1 MFETIYG
8 MEYLTRKGMQA
19 GAIEAI
25 ECAKVVRQWLPIK
38 AAKKTLSSSQMM
50 DRWYTDMANRCIAFF
65 GYHPRLGEYATIGPK
80 PSHNLWREL
89 CLAMSELRD
98 HYDLQDVDGDNKIPH
113 SNVRGG
119 QKLKPIDAGILD
131 RIEQA
136 ANGLLDIKEGK
147 QLFGYVDAVKNQT
160 EDVETT
166 GPFEFEYDRA
176 IKLLG
181 VGAKRELL
189 ANKIYYKCSPKQKKH
204 LCSDYKCKDGAIAKL
219 VKDIDNLRAKRKK
232 QVDSR

>member
-1 MFETIYG
+1 MFETING
-8 MEYLTRKGMQA
+8 MEYLTLKGMQT

-25 ECAKVVRQWLPIK
+25 ECVKVVQQWLPIK
-38 AAKKTLSSSQMM
+38 AAKKTLSSSLTM
-50 DRWYTDMANRCIAFF
+50 DRWFADMANHCIAFF
-65 GYHPRLGEYATIGPK
+65 RYHPRMGVYATTGPK
-80 PSHNLWREL
+80 PSANLWKEL
-89 CLAMSELRD
+89 CLAMSELRL
-98 HYDLQDVDGDNKIPH
+98 HYDLQDVDGDNRIPH

-119 QKLKPIDAGILD
+119 KKLKPIDAGILD

-136 ANGLLDIKEGK
+136 ANGLLG
-147 QLFGYVDAVKNQT
+147 VKNQT
-160 EDVETT
+160 EDVETI
-166 GPFEFEYDRA
+166 GPFEFDYDRA

-189 ANKIYYKCSPKQKKH
+189 ANEIYNKCSPKQKKH
-204 LCSDYKCKDGAIAKL
+204 LCSDHSGKDGAIAKL